1 MATTSNDEL
10 SQKYQQKTDKEH
22 ILANPDTY
30 IGSVEN
36 VEADMWLFNKDSQK
50 IIQKSVQYIPGLYKL
65 FDEGIVN
72 CRDHVVRMKQAIK
85 DKKADSLPV
94 SYIDIGIQ
102 DDGTITM
109 TNDGNGID
117 VAMHPEYNIWIPE
130 LIFGHL
136 RTSTN
141 YNKNEKKI
149 VGGKNGFGFKLVL
162 IWSTEGSIE
171 TVDHV
176 RGLKY
181 TQTFSNNLDTIN
193 KPKVTK
199 CKNKPYT
206 KITFKPDYSRFGV
219 DGLTPDMVNIL
230 IKRIYDVAA
239 VTEKNIKVKYNS
251 QQVSVKT
258 FQQYIDMYV
267 GSKDETP
274 RVFEDAENGRWE
286 YAVALS
292 PTHEFQQVSYVN
304 GIHTSK
310 GGKHVDYILQ
320 QITRKLSSYIEKKKK
335 IKNTISRKEAIVYFT
350 LFTIPFLGFAF
361 VSHHHGYNYLIYHA
375 YTKEFAIIFFIF
387 GLCYLTHSKEIV
399 KNNFIGNILMFFLI
413 ALPIIAYGKEFS
425 SKLHNSFSHEST
437 SVYEQEQDFGPSKFS
452 KSLQLISSDSNSS
465 LDICLFLCA
474 GDQADHSLRTPLRSL
489 SLHFAKGNLIHCPT
503 LNSSSPLNVY
513 CLIDPVLAGDS
524 SFFQSVVDKFPLS
537 AKSSR
542 LDALTLKVELNAL
555 NR

>member
-1 MATTSNDEL
+1 MSTATTKNEL
-10 SQKYQQKTDKEH
+10 AEKYQQKTDKEH

-50 IIQKSVQYIPGLYKL
+50 IIQKSVQYIPGLYNL

-72 CRDHVVRMKQAIK
+72 SRDHVVRMKQAIK

-94 SYIDIGIQ
+94 SFIDIGIQ

-171 TVDHV
+171 TVDHI

-181 TQTFSNNLDTIN
+181 TQAFSNNLDTIN

-292 PTHEFQQVSYVN
+292 PTMNFN
-304 GIHTSK
+304 
-310 GGKHVDYILQ
+310 
-320 QITRKLSSYIEKKKK
+320 R
-335 IKNTISRKEAIVYFT
+335 
-350 LFTIPFLGFAF
+350 
-361 VSHHHGYNYLIYHA
+361 
-375 YTKEFAIIFFIF
+375 
-387 GLCYLTHSKEIV
+387 YLT
-399 KNNFIGNILMFFLI
+399 
-413 ALPIIAYGKEFS
+413 
-425 SKLHNSFSHEST
+425 
-437 SVYEQEQDFGPSKFS
+437 
-452 KSLQLISSDSNSS
+452 
-465 LDICLFLCA
+465 
-474 GDQADHSLRTPLRSL
+474 
-489 SLHFAKGNLIHCPT
+489 
-503 LNSSSPLNVY
+503 
-513 CLIDPVLAGDS
+513 
-524 SFFQSVVDKFPLS
+524 
-537 AKSSR
+537 
-542 LDALTLKVELNAL
+542 
-555 NR
+555 

>member
-36 VEADMWLFNKDSQK
+36 VEAHMWLFNKDSQK

-193 KPKVTK
+193 KP
-199 CKNKPYT
+199 
-206 KITFKPDYSRFGV
+206 
-219 DGLTPDMVNIL
+219 
-230 IKRIYDVAA
+230 
-239 VTEKNIKVKYNS
+239 
-251 QQVSVKT
+251 
-258 FQQYIDMYV
+258 
-267 GSKDETP
+267 
-274 RVFEDAENGRWE
+274 
-286 YAVALS
+286 
-292 PTHEFQQVSYVN
+292 
-304 GIHTSK
+304 
-310 GGKHVDYILQ
+310 
-320 QITRKLSSYIEKKKK
+320 
-335 IKNTISRKEAIVYFT
+335 
-350 LFTIPFLGFAF
+350 
-361 VSHHHGYNYLIYHA
+361 
-375 YTKEFAIIFFIF
+375 
-387 GLCYLTHSKEIV
+387 
-399 KNNFIGNILMFFLI
+399 
-413 ALPIIAYGKEFS
+413 
-425 SKLHNSFSHEST
+425 
-437 SVYEQEQDFGPSKFS
+437 
-452 KSLQLISSDSNSS
+452 
-465 LDICLFLCA
+465 
-474 GDQADHSLRTPLRSL
+474 
-489 SLHFAKGNLIHCPT
+489 
-503 LNSSSPLNVY
+503 
-513 CLIDPVLAGDS
+513 
-524 SFFQSVVDKFPLS
+524 
-537 AKSSR
+537 
-542 LDALTLKVELNAL
+542 
-555 NR
+555 